1 MNRLPEKLQNWVK
14 IQSTML
20 IVMMVIT
27 ALSGFILLILRSKL
41 PLTWDFMDKGIGGNL
56 ESILLLL
63 SLLSLFYLIC
73 YYQILERKKYVYYI
87 QLISIIITFVFI
99 FPIALLVNNFKML
112 LDREISAFYIK

>member
-87 QLISIIITFVFI
+87 QMISIIITFVFI